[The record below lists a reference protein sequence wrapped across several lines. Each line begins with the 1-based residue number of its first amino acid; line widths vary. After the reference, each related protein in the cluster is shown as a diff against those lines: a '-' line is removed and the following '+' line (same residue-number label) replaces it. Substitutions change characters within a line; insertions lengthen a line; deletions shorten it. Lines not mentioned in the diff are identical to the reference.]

1 MIVYS
6 YYVLDIVHKGH
17 LEQMMNAKGATGK
30 DGISV
35 VGILTNE
42 AVMEKKEKP
51 ILSLD
56 ERIALARAI
65 KYNDIVIVQDTY
77 SPLPNIANIKPD
89 IMMESSSHD
98 RASIKVMRLWLY
110 RQGIK
115 VIVTP
120 YYPNQSSTE
129 IKNKIKGPYYG

>member
-1 MIVYS
+1 MRIVYS

-17 LEQMMNAKGATGK
+17 LEQMMNAKGAAGK

-51 ILSLD
+51 VLSLD
-56 ERIALARAI
+56 ERVALARAI
-65 KYNDIVIVQDTY
+65 KYNDLVVIQRTY
-77 SPLPNIANIKPD
+77 SPVSNILHIRPD
-89 IMMESSSHD
+89 IVMESQSHSPENI
-98 RASIKVMRLWLY
+98 RTIRKWLDPV
-110 RQGIK
+110 GIK

-120 YYPNQSSTE
+120 YYPNQSSTK
-129 IKNKIKGPYYG
+129 IKNKIKRE